1 MLQFKSYKIEIKP
14 TNEQIDKINKTIGT
28 CRFIYNL
35 YITKNKEIYKSD
47 KKFMSANDFS
57 KWMNNEFIPN
67 NESYSWIKE
76 VSSKAIK
83 KSIIDCES
91 AFKKFFKKQSKFP
104 RYKKRIDNVKFTVYK
119 NNITDCTIKRHIV
132 KIPTLGFVRVKE
144 FGYIPIDSKVKSMTV
159 SKDAGRYFISILCEM
174 ENTNKS
180 LDTKKIDG
188 IGIDLGVKDLVITSN
203 NEVFKNIN
211 KTKSVKD
218 LNKKLKREQCKLSH
232 TQNKKGES
240 NNNHKKYILR
250 VQKLHR
256 KLRNKRTEYVRFVVN
271 SLVKQNP
278 KFITVEDLN
287 VSGMMKN
294 KHLSKAIQNQ
304 MFYYFKI
311 FLIQQ
316 CKKYNIEVREISKW
330 YPSSKKCCCCG
341 FIKKDLKLSNRIFI
355 CDDCGLVIDRDLNAS
370 YNIRDCIEYKI
381 L

>member
-355 CDDCGLVIDRDLNAS
+355 CDGCGLVIDRDLNAS